1 MAKWLTAWRNA
12 PASAWLA
19 EGPVHTQQQTLKRLD
34 AAYQRFFA
42 KQGGLPS
49 FEKYGDE
56 PGLRFPDAKQI
67 ELDQANGRVKL
78 PKLCWTRM
86 RQSRPMAGQ
95 VRNVSVSRE
104 ASKWFASIQVEGH
117 QTVDALGVP
126 PTLGIDL
133 GLTAFAATSDG
144 ELIAPLKAA
153 AKQARRLQHA
163 QRAVARKKKGSANR
177 KKAVVRLGRHPP
189 PDRASATRA

>member
-1 MAKWLTAWRNA
+1 MLFRMNSHLIRPTNPGKLYKCSVPSASSFAPGLRPAAERSLRRCAGMAGQVWNRALLGQRGEKHASCVDMAKWLTAWRNA

-104 ASKWFASIQVEGH
+104 ASKWFAS
-117 QTVDALGVP
+117 
-126 PTLGIDL
+126 
-133 GLTAFAATSDG
+133 
-144 ELIAPLKAA
+144 K
-153 AKQARRLQHA
+153 
-163 QRAVARKKKGSANR
+163 
-177 KKAVVRLGRHPP
+177 
-189 PDRASATRA
+189 